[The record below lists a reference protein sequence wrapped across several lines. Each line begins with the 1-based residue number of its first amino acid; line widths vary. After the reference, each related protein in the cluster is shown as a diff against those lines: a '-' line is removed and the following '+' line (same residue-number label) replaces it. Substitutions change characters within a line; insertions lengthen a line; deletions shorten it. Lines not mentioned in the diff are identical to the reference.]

1 MEGFLMLSFLA
12 RRIVWAVLV
21 LWLVMSGVFLLVHV
35 VGDPAR
41 ATLGEKAGAEQLAAF
56 RHKHGLDRPLAQRY
70 SQYLIDLAT
79 LDLGTSFQDE
89 EPVLSLIAQRLP
101 RTLLLGAMALT
112 LELMFG
118 LLVGIVAAVRRN
130 SWFDTSVMAL
140 AIVGISMPTF
150 VTGLWFLSY
159 FAFRLGLFP
168 MGGYG
173 VTFVDHLRHG
183 FLPALT
189 LAVVGAATYA
199 RVMRGEMIEALRSD
213 YVRTARAKGLSEL
226 RVVVMHAGRNALLPV
241 VTMVGISLR
250 ILVSGAIIT
259 EAIFGWPGMGRLA
272 VEAIS
277 GLDLPVVMG
286 IVFIACTTVQVG
298 NVLADLAVAALDP
311 RVRGAD

>member
-1 MEGFLMLSFLA
+1 MLSFMA
-12 RRIVWAVLV
+12 RRLAWAILV

-35 VGDPAR
+35 IGDPAR
-41 ATLGEKAGAEQLAAF
+41 AALGEKAGPAQLEAF
-56 RHKHGLDRPLAQRY
+56 RKKHGLDRPLPERY
-70 SQYLIDLAT
+70 GTYLKSLAT

-89 EPVLSLIAQRLP
+89 EPVLELIARRLP
-101 RTLLLGAMALT
+101 RTMLLGAMALV
-112 LELMFG
+112 LELLIG
-118 LLVGIVAAVRRN
+118 LGIGIATAVKRN
-130 SWFDTSVMAL
+130 TWFDTGMMAL

-168 MGGYG
+168 VGGYG
-173 VTFVDHLRHG
+173 VDFVDHLRHG

-213 YVRTARAKGLSEL
+213 YVRTARAKGAPPW
-226 RVVVMHAGRNALLPV
+226 RVLLLHAGKNALLPI

-250 ILVSGAIIT
+250 MLVSGAIIT

-286 IVFIACTTVQVG
+286 IVFVACTAVQLG
-298 NVLADLAVAALDP
+298 NVLADITVAALDP
-311 RVRGAD
+311 RVRGEG

>member
-1 MEGFLMLSFLA
+1 MLAFIA
-12 RRIVWAVLV
+12 RRLGWAVLV
-21 LWLVMSGVFLLVHV
+21 LWLVMSGVFMLVHV
-35 VGDPAR
+35 IGDPAR
-41 ATLGEKAGAEQLAAF
+41 AALGEKAGPAQLDAF
-56 RHKHGLDRPLAQRY
+56 RKKHGLDRPLGERY
-70 SQYLIDLAT
+70 SSYLWSLAT
-79 LDLGTSFQDE
+79 LDLGSSYQDE
-89 EPVLSLIAQRLP
+89 EPVIELIGRRLP
-101 RTLLLGAMALT
+101 RTMLLGAMALAF
-112 LELMFG
+112 ELLLG
-118 LLVGIVAAVRRN
+118 LGIGIATAVKRN
-130 SWFDTSVMAL
+130 TWFDTGMMAV

-168 MGGYG
+168 VGGYG
-173 VTFVDHLRHG
+173 VDFVDHLRHG

-213 YVRTARAKGLSEL
+213 YVRTARAKGAAPWRILFL
-226 RVVVMHAGRNALLPV
+226 HAGKNALLPI

-250 ILVSGAIIT
+250 MLVSGAIIT

-286 IVFIACTTVQVG
+286 IVFVACSAVQLG
-298 NVLADLAVAALDP
+298 NVLADITVAALDP
-311 RVRGAD
+311 RVRGEG

>member
-1 MEGFLMLSFLA
+1 MLSFIA
-12 RRIVWAVLV
+12 RRLAWAVLV

-35 VGDPAR
+35 IGDPAR
-41 ATLGEKAGAEQLAAF
+41 AALGEKAGPAQLDAF
-56 RHKHGLDRPLAQRY
+56 RRKHGLDRPLGERY
-70 SQYLIDLAT
+70 GTYLVSLAT

-89 EPVLSLIAQRLP
+89 EPVLELIGRRLP
-101 RTLLLGAMALT
+101 RTMLLGAMALVF
-112 LELMFG
+112 ELLIG
-118 LLVGIVAAVRRN
+118 LGIGIATAVKRN
-130 SWFDTSVMAL
+130 TWFDTGMMAL

-168 MGGYG
+168 VGGYG
-173 VTFVDHLRHG
+173 VDFVDHLWHG

-213 YVRTARAKGLSEL
+213 YVRTARAKGAEPW
-226 RVVVMHAGRNALLPV
+226 RVLFLHAGKNALLPI

-250 ILVSGAIIT
+250 MLVSGAIIT

-286 IVFIACTTVQVG
+286 IVFVACTAVQLG
-298 NVLADLAVAALDP
+298 NVLADITVAALDP
-311 RVRGAD
+311 RVRGEG

>member
-1 MEGFLMLSFLA
+1 MLSFML
-12 RRIVWAVLV
+12 RRIAWAVLV
-21 LWLVMSGVFLLVHV
+21 LWIVMTGVFLLVHV
-35 VGDPAR
+35 IGDPAR
-41 ATLGEKAGAEQLAAF
+41 ATLGEKAGVEQLAAF
-56 RHKHGLDRPLAQRY
+56 RHKHGLDRPLAGRY
-70 SQYLIDLAT
+70 GQYLVDLAT

-89 EPVLSLIAQRLP
+89 EPVLRLIGQRLP

-112 LELMFG
+112 LELLFG
-118 LLVGIVAAVRRN
+118 LAVGVAAAIRRN
-130 SWFDTSVMAL
+130 TWFDTSAMAL

-150 VTGLWFLSY
+150 VTGLWFMSY

-168 MGGYG
+168 VGGYG

-189 LAVVGAATYA
+189 LAAVGAPTYA

-213 YVRTARAKGLSEL
+213 YVRTARAKGLPEL
-226 RVVVMHAGRNALLPV
+226 RVVLAHAGRNALLPV
-241 VTMVGISLR
+241 VTMVGVSLR

-259 EAIFGWPGMGRLA
+259 EAIYGWPGMGRLA
-272 VEAIS
+272 VEAIT

-286 IVFIACTTVQVG
+286 IVFIACAAVQLG